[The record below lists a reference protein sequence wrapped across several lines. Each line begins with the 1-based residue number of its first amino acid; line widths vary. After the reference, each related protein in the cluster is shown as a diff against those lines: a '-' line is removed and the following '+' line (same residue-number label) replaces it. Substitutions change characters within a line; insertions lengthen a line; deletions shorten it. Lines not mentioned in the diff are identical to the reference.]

1 MLKNLLK
8 MKFSLL
14 TLAAIAVPAS
24 ALQAKS
30 DNPTGQQPDVTIQTC
45 QQGHAL
51 SFNITEGGQSV
62 HFKCGKG
69 LQYLNPKLDENNPQM
84 YDGDKPR
91 HIREFLPSATFKE
104 VEAAAAISTTTMT
117 QPAGT
122 EKEYNFTVP
131 VLPSEEYQLHVNCT
145 ATGTP
150 ASSRADTNDCQVN
163 FHIASSAVRPVVTAG
178 TVAGVVASLLH
189 FS

>member
-1 MLKNLLK
+1 

-24 ALQAKS
+24 ALQGKS

-45 QQGHAL
+45 QQGQAL
-51 SFNITEGGQSV
+51 SFNITEAGQSV
-62 HFKCGKG
+62 HFKCDKG

-84 YDGDKPR
+84 YDGDKPL

-104 VEAAAAISTTTMT
+104 VEAAAALSTTTMT

-131 VLPSEEYQLHVNCT
+131 VLPSKEHQLHVNCT
-145 ATGTP
+145 ATGTEV
-150 ASSRADTNDCQVN
+150 SSRSPGTTNDCQVN
-163 FHIASSAVRPVVTAG
+163 FHIASSAVRPVMTAG